1 MKVALMV
8 RYGEY
13 LNHADIN
20 TYDESYDES
29 YEYDSPL
36 TEDIQVADEEGTL
49 SIPM

>member
-1 MKVALMV
+1 MV

-20 TYDESYDES
+20 TYDESY
-29 YEYDSPL
+29 EYDSPL
-36 TEDIQVADEEGTL
+36 TEDIQVSDEEGTL